1 MESLRA
7 LQNMVDQRVVAT
19 VKGTNLSILANP
31 INLQQSRVI
40 LHAWRCFAAKMQ
52 FVWVHEL
59 SLVFVRQGG
68 LDVDYNKQ

>member
-31 INLQQSRVI
+31 ISLQQSHVI

-52 FVWVHEL
+52 FGWVHEL
-59 SLVFVRQGG
+59 SLVFVRLGG
-68 LDVDYNKQ
+68 LDVVYNKQ